1 MPTTES
7 EIQENGDDAPQNE
20 SETVPQPVAVKRK
33 KSGSKTSN
41 KKQKS
46 PVDDVPVVE
55 DTVEVALL
63 RKLGMSHQT
72 AQAVVAF
79 TEDETNAFSGEYPV
93 ILHWKN
99 FECYDKQRRQV
110 TCGECN
116 KKGVAG
122 KFCVLCLA
130 KGGLGKN
137 IKGLCI
143 HCEEKHFDNHKNAP
157 QQVA

>member
-79 TEDETNAFSGEYPV
+79 TEDETNV
-93 ILHWKN
+93 
-99 FECYDKQRRQV
+99 R
-110 TCGECN
+110 
-116 KKGVAG
+116 
-122 KFCVLCLA
+122 
-130 KGGLGKN
+130 
-137 IKGLCI
+137 
-143 HCEEKHFDNHKNAP
+143 
-157 QQVA
+157 